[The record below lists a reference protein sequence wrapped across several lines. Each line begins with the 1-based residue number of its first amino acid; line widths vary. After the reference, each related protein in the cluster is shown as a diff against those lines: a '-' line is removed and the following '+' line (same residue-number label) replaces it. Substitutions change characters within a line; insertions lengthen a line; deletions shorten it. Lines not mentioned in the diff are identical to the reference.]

1 MKLRNSK
8 IAVLPQL
15 TLHNTSS
22 IRVRAYA
29 HKEKECFIAST
40 ASNDAFDVLKHSFS
54 LCAYVRTRREL
65 LLSSV
70 ASVKVPIFEFLS
82 IIFIS

>member
-22 IRVRAYA
+22 IRVRVYA
-29 HKEKECFIAST
+29 HKEKECFTAST
-40 ASNDAFDVLKHSFS
+40 ASNDAVVSPSAHGYLTIGG
-54 LCAYVRTRREL
+54 VQ
-65 LLSSV
+65 
-70 ASVKVPIFEFLS
+70 
-82 IIFIS
+82 